1 MLVGE
6 RHLCIIFMHLIFKI
20 CDSVHILHRT
30 KSIGSIEFDHEFA
43 AIDKLAASFRDQ
55 VPHRIVVKDVDTSYL
70 VPPMTINVH
79 HCITYPENL
88 LLGALHPTHGTIEC
102 LSIRND
108 TSREMSMDTT
118 IDDAHDGMDSC
129 IPVFVYGNIAE

>member
-1 MLVGE
+1 
-6 RHLCIIFMHLIFKI
+6 MHLIFKI
-20 CDSVHILHRT
+20 CDSVHILHWT
-30 KSIGSIEFDHEFA
+30 KPIGSIEFDHKFT
-43 AIDKLAASFRDQ
+43 AIDKLAAPFRNQ
-55 VPHRIVVKDVDTSYL
+55 VPHRIVVEDIDTPYL

-79 HCITYPENL
+79 HCITYSENF

-102 LSIRND
+102 LSIVND

-129 IPVFVYGNIAE
+129 IPVFVCGNIAE